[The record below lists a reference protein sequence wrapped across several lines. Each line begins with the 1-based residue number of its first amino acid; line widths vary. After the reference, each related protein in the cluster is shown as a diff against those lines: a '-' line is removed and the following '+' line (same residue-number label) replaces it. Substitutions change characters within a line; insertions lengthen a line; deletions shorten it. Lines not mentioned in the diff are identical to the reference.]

1 MMTSIEMKRVL
12 ADKLKDE
19 MCGFTYKDITINKIN
34 KNCYHIIIKDYEHI
48 LFRMT
53 FEYDDYFDYC
63 VFINEI
69 YVSSREA
76 ENIVFIDSKYNYDI
90 KSALITLGY
99 HIANT
104 F

>member
-1 MMTSIEMKRVL
+1 MMTSIEMKKVL
-12 ADKLKDE
+12 ANKLKSE
-19 MCGFTYKDITINKIN
+19 GCGFTYKDITINKI
-34 KNCYHIIIKDYEHI
+34 KKDCYHIIIKDYEHI

-53 FEYDDYFDYC
+53 FEYDDFFGYC

-69 YVSSREA
+69 YVNTREA

-90 KSALITLGY
+90 KDSLLYLGY